1 MFCKNQ
7 LLFTFFFTIF
17 TISALYSSEI
27 SHEKIKPF
35 QGAVLEGHAVV
46 KRNASTHREQEPT
59 NQDDHHGDSHG
70 NRTDPSTN
78 TTEHSNHG
86 DKAGSHKKG
95 QAHGIHLVSW
105 NFDKVQ
111 APFIIAVFLL
121 TAGIAK
127 LGKFYFNSVCIVAE
141 ISVLF

>member
-1 MFCKNQ
+1 MFLRNR
-7 LLFTFFFTIF
+7 LLLTFFFTGF
-17 TISALYSSEI
+17 TISSFHSLEI
-27 SHEKIKPF
+27 SHENIRPD
-35 QGAVLEGHAVV
+35 QGAVIEGHAVA
-46 KRNASTHREQEPT
+46 KRKADSHTELEPKS
-59 NQDDHHGDSHG
+59 QDDHHGDSHG
-70 NRTDPSTN
+70 NRTDPATN

-86 DKAGSHKKG
+86 DKAGSHGKG

-127 LGKFYFNSVCIVAE
+127 LGKFYCYFICSQAPR
-141 ISVLF
+141 L